1 MNNLGIIIKRE
12 YLTRVKKRSFLL
24 LTFLGPLF
32 FAALMIAPSLLM
44 LRSEKME
51 SKKAIVVLD
60 ESGMFEGK
68 IENTDANT
76 FIYENENANI
86 DSLKKFVFDGI
97 YDAFLYIPSTS
108 LNIPVNAKL
117 YSDKQIPMT
126 LSSHIEREMKQ
137 VVEHQKLLASGIDPD
152 IVKASKTSINVS
164 TIRMDEES
172 GEKTSYAELEYI
184 IGLVL
189 ALVIY
194 FAIFLFSNQVL
205 RGVIEEKTNRIIEV
219 IISSVKPFELMM
231 GKIVGIAL
239 VGLTQFLLWIVLTIG
254 IYLVASGILIGP
266 EVMSPS
272 GTVMTEEISQIAET
286 TEGQDIMLEAVNMV
300 QSINFG
306 AILWSFL
313 FYFVFGYLLYA
324 AMFAAIGGMVDNE
337 TDSNQFSTVVSLPL
351 IVAIVC
357 STAMVNNPD
366 SSLGLWLS
374 MIPFTSPISMMIRI
388 PFGVPYWQVA
398 VSLILLIL
406 TFILITWL
414 AGKIYR
420 TVRGTGC
427 RGNVPQRYSCQHHP
441 RTGTS
446 RVRIWTFRTCRKGQ
460 QPFRNQ
466 MS

>member
-1 MNNLGIIIKRE
+1 MTRLYQLTLDFRLKNMNNLGIIIKRE

-266 EVMSPS
+266 EVMTPS

-420 TVRGTGC
+420 TGILMYGKK
-427 RGNVPQRYSCQHHP
+427 PSFKEIWKWLRY
-441 RTGTS
+441 
-446 RVRIWTFRTCRKGQ
+446 
-460 QPFRNQ
+460 
-466 MS
+466 

>member
-12 YLTRVKKRSFLL
+12 YLTRVKKRSFLI
-24 LTFLGPLF
+24 LTFLAPLF
-32 FAALMIAPSLLM
+32 FAALMIAPSLL
-44 LRSEKME
+44 LLKSEEME

-60 ESGMFEGK
+60 ESGLFEGK

-76 FIYENENANI
+76 FIYEDENANV
-86 DSLKKFVFDGI
+86 DSLKKLVFDEI
-97 YDAFLYIPSTS
+97 YDAVLYIPSTS
-108 LNIPVNAKL
+108 FNVPVNAKL

-126 LSSHIEREMKQ
+126 LSSHIEREMKR
-137 VVEHQKLLASGIDPD
+137 VVEHQKLLASGIDPN
-152 IVKASKTSINVS
+152 IVKSVRSDINVA
-164 TIRMDEES
+164 TIRMDEEN

-189 ALVIY
+189 ALIIY
-194 FAIFLFSNQVL
+194 FAVFLFSNQVL

-239 VGLTQFLLWIVLTIG
+239 VGLTQFLLWIILTVA
-254 IYLVASGILIGP
+254 IYFVASGVILVP
-266 EVMSPS
+266 EIMSPS
-272 GTVMTEEISQIAET
+272 GTVMNEQIEQITEMTQ
-286 TEGQDIMLEAVNMV
+286 GQDIMLEAVNMV

-306 AILWSFL
+306 VILWTFL
-313 FYFVFGYLLYA
+313 FYFVFGYMLYA
-324 AMFAAIGGMVDNE
+324 SMFAAIGGMVDNE

-351 IVAIVC
+351 IIAIVS

-366 SSLGLWLS
+366 SSLGIWLS

-388 PFGVPYWQVA
+388 PFGVPYWQIA

-406 TFILITWL
+406 TFVLITWL

-420 TVRGTGC
+420 TGILMYGKKP
-427 RGNVPQRYSCQHHP
+427 NLKE
-441 RTGTS
+441 
-446 RVRIWTFRTCRKGQ
+446 IWKWLKY
-460 QPFRNQ
+460 
-466 MS
+466 

>member
-1 MNNLGIIIKRE
+1 MNNFSIILKRE
-12 YLTRVKKRSFLL
+12 YLTRVKKRSFLI

-44 LRSEKME
+44 IKSEQME
-51 SKKAIVVLD
+51 SKKSIAVLD
-60 ESGMFEGK
+60 KSGMFEGR

-76 FIYENENANI
+76 FIYQSENENI
-86 DSLKKFVFDGI
+86 DSLKNFVFEGI
-97 YDAFLYIPSTS
+97 YDAVLYIPATE

-117 YSDKQIPMT
+117 YSNKQIPMT
-126 LSSHIEREMKQ
+126 LTSHIEREMKQ
-137 VVEHQKLLASGIDPD
+137 VVEHQKLIASGIDPAV
-152 IVKASKTSINVS
+152 VKATQTNINVA

-189 ALVIY
+189 AIIIY
-194 FAIFLFSNQVL
+194 FAVFLFSNQVL

-239 VGLTQFLLWIVLTIG
+239 VGLTQVLLWIVLTVA
-254 IYLVASGILIGP
+254 IYFVASGFILGP
-266 EVMSPS
+266 EIMSPS
-272 GTVMTEEISQIAET
+272 GTVMTEQISQMTET
-286 TEGQDIMLEAVNMV
+286 TQGQDIMLEAVNMV

-337 TDSNQFSTVVSLPL
+337 TDSNQFSTIVSLPL

-366 SSLGLWLS
+366 RSLGIWLS

-398 VSLILLIL
+398 VSLVILIL

-420 TVRGTGC
+420 TGILMYGKK
-427 RGNVPQRYSCQHHP
+427 PDIKE
-441 RTGTS
+441 
-446 RVRIWTFRTCRKGQ
+446 IWKWLKY
-460 QPFRNQ
+460 
-466 MS
+466 